1 MTEPFELLVIQGQK
15 QGARAPVSD
24 SKLTSVGNDY
34 DCDVMLGL
42 PGIEHALALPNS
54 ENQKKLP
61 VDFPK
66 MEMKQHEGRLL
77 VRVVRGNIKV
87 GQETLSEGGQSELRP
102 DTPVTLGDSVFVVG
116 PTSALQTVENQ
127 IDVSGSQDVV
137 TSDATNATTNAQPT
151 EETEVDQV
159 NAKPKNRAAAGLMYV
174 VAGLCIV
181 VGGAVA
187 ILNYGNASNA
197 TEPDASK
204 VVAAELERG
213 GFASLSVALLEND
226 AVLVNGFLESRA
238 ELHEVRNLVQS
249 STDATIEE
257 DIQLGEELVDSVQS
271 VFQVN
276 DVAATVESVS
286 KGSVLVRTNSDD
298 MGLLERIEK
307 IAYDDVAD
315 LEHLE
320 LINTIPVVTAEEE
333 VEPKNNSV
341 DSLPGKRI
349 VLIVAG
355 EYIKTEDDSVYYQ
368 GSVLPSGHKV
378 LAILDKKIQVVLD
391 GNQTELTF

>member
-1 MTEPFELLVIQGQK
+1 
-15 QGARAPVSD
+15 
-24 SKLTSVGNDY
+24 
-34 DCDVMLGL
+34 
-42 PGIEHALALPNS
+42 
-54 ENQKKLP
+54 
-61 VDFPK
+61 
-66 MEMKQHEGRLL
+66 
-77 VRVVRGNIKV
+77 
-87 GQETLSEGGQSELRP
+87 
-102 DTPVTLGDSVFVVG
+102 
-116 PTSALQTVENQ
+116 
-127 IDVSGSQDVV
+127 
-137 TSDATNATTNAQPT
+137 
-151 EETEVDQV
+151 
-159 NAKPKNRAAAGLMYV
+159 
-174 VAGLCIV
+174 
-181 VGGAVA
+181 
-187 ILNYGNASNA
+187 
-197 TEPDASK
+197 
-204 VVAAELERG
+204 
-213 GFASLSVALLEND
+213 
-226 AVLVNGFLESRA
+226 LVNGFLESRA